1 MDAETSGQT
10 TEELSGGRR
19 KGVQAC
25 NNCRAGKR
33 RCNGSKPVCNTCA
46 RHGQRNTTCSYERVI
61 TRKARTSSQIE
72 LLQRRIADLE
82 AQRHNETTTPL
93 ERPSTFQENDAFGLG
108 SVSPPIEQSSMR
120 TSVLQ
125 DGLVV
130 QATQPLQA
138 NSYGC
143 ITRGGPQAQIPVSDL
158 ETDRDIDGGFNVS
171 GSHID
176 GLAAVGP
183 EVANASLRTASYF
196 GNSSTVNF
204 VGQVLGILTNPV
216 ASRQGDPVLSGRS
229 SRRVAEE
236 YAIPPRAEADALLAT
251 FFSKIYPLYPF
262 LDRERF
268 EKTYGDLWKP
278 VAPDSM
284 LLDVYHVGP
293 CASSSVQDDE
303 QRPSRGD
310 DIPESRR
317 FHLLLNFVFAL
328 ASHWDFRSVSSPKTQ
343 GGELY
348 WKRCKELLQRDFDIF
363 NRPRL
368 QFIQALLYMGVWLQ
382 STVGMTGACSNIIA
396 VAIRMSESLG
406 LHCNDHVVRVV
417 DRMMTYPGGEA
428 PKYCSLRWRVWAGCV
443 MMDHILATT
452 YGRPSML
459 PPVANIPEILPPE
472 AGQHPSSEQT
482 AVCFLANTLKL
493 HGLVCNHTSRP
504 WGDKGANVRKARE
517 LQADDGLDRLKVDMG
532 YVTSLLALET
542 GLFAWEKDLPPS
554 LTLAPLEELF
564 LSEQSGHLQPLDR
577 QAIVLRTR

>member
-1 MDAETSGQT
+1 
-10 TEELSGGRR
+10 
-19 KGVQAC
+19 
-25 NNCRAGKR
+25 
-33 RCNGSKPVCNTCA
+33 
-46 RHGQRNTTCSYERVI
+46 
-61 TRKARTSSQIE
+61 
-72 LLQRRIADLE
+72 
-82 AQRHNETTTPL
+82 
-93 ERPSTFQENDAFGLG
+93 
-108 SVSPPIEQSSMR
+108 MR
-120 TSVLQ
+120 MSAPR
-125 DGLVV
+125 DGLVD

-138 NSYGC
+138 DSYGC
-143 ITRGGPQAQIPVSDL
+143 ITRGGPQAQIPASDI
-158 ETDRDIDGGFNVS
+158 ETDRDIDGGFAFNVRIQNVS

-183 EVANASLRTASYF
+183 EVADASLHTASYF
-196 GNSSTVNF
+196 GNSSTVSF

-216 ASRQGDPVLSGRS
+216 ASSQGDPVLSGRS

-343 GGELY
+343 GDELY

-368 QFIQALLYMGVWLQ
+368 QFIQAPLYSADILVLRPTDYRLRRLLFFAQWMASKALMVAGNVNIVPYASTN
-382 STVGMTGACSNIIA
+382 STVFFMTWTC
-396 VAIRMSESLG
+396 LG
-406 LHCNDHVVRVV
+406 C
-417 DRMMTYPGGEA
+417 
-428 PKYCSLRWRVWAGCV
+428 
-443 MMDHILATT
+443 
-452 YGRPSML
+452 
-459 PPVANIPEILPPE
+459 
-472 AGQHPSSEQT
+472 
-482 AVCFLANTLKL
+482 
-493 HGLVCNHTSRP
+493 
-504 WGDKGANVRKARE
+504 
-517 LQADDGLDRLKVDMG
+517 
-532 YVTSLLALET
+532 
-542 GLFAWEKDLPPS
+542 
-554 LTLAPLEELF
+554 
-564 LSEQSGHLQPLDR
+564 
-577 QAIVLRTR
+577 